1 MSGFVVD
8 VEIVRDF
15 KEKDEVQEFK
25 FVTKIEPVLY
35 LNGQNEN
42 NTAVSIKT
50 AKKGKM
56 LRFKHWQHATKES
69 CVIYSDSLLN
79 WKSQHLL
86 T

>member
-35 LNGQNEN
+35 LNG
-42 NTAVSIKT
+42 
-50 AKKGKM
+50 
-56 LRFKHWQHATKES
+56 
-69 CVIYSDSLLN
+69 
-79 WKSQHLL
+79 
-86 T
+86 